1 MVTAQP
7 RVYAVHGLR
16 LRSALAIA
24 GFPAVGQGHDYDLRH
39 APDAPIGAG
48 PPPGRIILT
57 HTTSSGRC
65 LYIAADDGCTLRLR
79 VPNRCDFAIDREAR
93 TVVSQTDPSADA
105 GLTGVWLA
113 GLVVAFLLNL
123 EEHAVL
129 HASAVEIDGA
139 VVAFAGPSGAGKSTL
154 AALMCAAGARLVSD
168 DVLRVE
174 TQDGPVCVGGAP
186 QLRLR
191 PGAGWALEQF
201 ATAPPTSPT
210 ADGRLAIAPPP
221 ARATRLPL
229 AVVVLPRLSAGADAV
244 GLREVDGAQA
254 LVALAASSRIVGWT
268 QPEMARRQFH
278 AIAAIA
284 ERVRVVEATLPSAA
298 AARPEI
304 VASLR
309 GLVTTPGTVL
319 GRDLAAWRP

>member
-1 MVTAQP
+1 MVTAQR

-16 LRSALAIA
+16 LRSELAIA
-24 GFPAVGQGHDYDLRH
+24 GFPAVGNGHDYDLRC
-39 APDAPIGAG
+39 APDAPVGAG
-48 PPPGRIILT
+48 PPAGQVILAHRT
-57 HTTSSGRC
+57 ASGRC
-65 LYIAADDGCTLRLR
+65 LYIATDDGRTLRLR
-79 VPNRCDFAIDREAR
+79 VPNRCEFAIDRDTR
-93 TVVSQTDPSADA
+93 TLVSQTDPSADA

-123 EEHAVL
+123 EGRAVL

-139 VVAFAGPSGAGKSTL
+139 ALAFAGPSGSGKSTL

-174 TQDGPVCVGGAP
+174 THDRPVCVGGAP

-191 PGAGWALEQF
+191 PGADWALRRF
-201 ATAPPTSPT
+201 VTAPPITPT

-221 ARATRLPL
+221 APAARLPL
-229 AVVVLPRLSAGADAV
+229 AVVVLPRLTAAADAV
-244 GLREVDGAQA
+244 GLRELGGVQA

-268 QPEMARRQFH
+268 QPDLARRQFH

-284 ERVRVVEATLPSAA
+284 ERVRIVEATVPSAPD
-298 AARPEI
+298 ARAETI
-304 VASLR
+304 ASLR
-309 GLVTTPGTVL
+309 GLVTTPSAVC
-319 GRDLAAWRP
+319 R